1 MKRRRGLA
9 AIAAASVCAA
19 AITALEMTGA
29 ASDPPSSI
37 STSSVPSASSVDSSA
52 DPGDSRAIGSARSA
66 GRANAASETA
76 NGKLPRNRRVFPG
89 KILVAYYGTAHTG
102 ALGVLGE
109 ADPATM
115 TRRLRDAAR
124 PFAGEGKKPQIVY
137 ELIVTVADASAGSDG
152 NYSHDIPKSYVKE
165 YIRAARRHHALL
177 VMDFQPGREGFLS
190 QVRRYRWALKSPFV
204 GVALDPEWRM
214 GPGEVPGQTIGSV
227 NAAEVNRVSRYVSR
241 LTRAEH
247 LRQKL
252 FMLHQFRTDMVHH
265 ISRVQGHPQ
274 LAMVQH
280 VDGFGTQGQ
289 KLATY
294 HAVARPQKFHL
305 GFKLFYDEDIDL
317 FRPREVLKIKPN
329 VQFISYQ

>member
-1 MKRRRGLA
+1 M
-9 AIAAASVCAA
+9 AAAAVCSALL
-19 AITALEMTGA
+19 TAGQQNGA
-29 ASDPPSSI
+29 ASESPASVASRA
-37 STSSVPSASSVDSSA
+37 TSSAGSVASFLAVADTRGLVSSA
-52 DPGDSRAIGSARSA
+52 NAGSPRAESQ
-66 GRANAASETA
+66 AASA
-76 NGKLPRNRRVFPG
+76 MLPRNRRVFPG
-89 KILVAYYGTAHTG
+89 KVLVAYYGTAHTG

-124 PFAGEGKKPQIVY
+124 PFEGEGKKPQIVY

-152 NYSHDIPKSYVKE
+152 NYSHDIPKSYVQE

-190 QVRRYRWALKSPFV
+190 QVRRFRWALKNPFV

-227 NAAEVNRVSRYVSR
+227 NAAEVNRVSRYVAR
-241 LTRAEH
+241 LTRAEQ

-252 FMLHQFRTDMVHH
+252 FMLHQFRTEMVSH
-265 ISRVQGHPQ
+265 IANVRGHAE

-280 VDGFGTQGQ
+280 VDGFGTRTQ

-294 HAVARPQKFHL
+294 HAVARPRQFHL
-305 GFKLFYDEDIDL
+305 GFKLFYDEDVDL
-317 FRPREVLKIKPN
+317 FRPRRVLKIKPN
-329 VQFISYQ
+329 VQFVSYQ